1 VPDGSKGE
9 NGWGADKIPDN
20 DPRLVIGMGGKVPLS
35 PRNANPMWMLHFF
48 YHLKEGGTAGFV
60 MATGELSNSETA
72 RLQVRK
78 ALVEQDCVDCI
89 VQLTGQLFANTQ
101 IPCALW
107 FLSKS
112 RAGGN
117 GFRPRKGEILFID
130 GRKLGALM
138 PGSRKQKQLTD
149 DEIEKVAAVYR
160 QFRRQGVP
168 DEVPGFCRV
177 DEVREHNYALTSG
190 RYVGSPDDEEG
201 DEPFEAKMPRLAAEL
216 RKMLTEAN
224 ELEQQI
230 LVTLKDY

>member
-1 VPDGSKGE
+1 
-9 NGWGADKIPDN
+9 
-20 DPRLVIGMGGKVPLS
+20 VIGAAGKLPLS
-35 PRNANPMWMLHFF
+35 PRNANPMWMLHFL
-48 YHLKEGGTAGFV
+48 YHLREGGTAGFV

-72 RLQVRK
+72 RLEVRK

-89 VQLTGQLFANTQ
+89 VQLPGQLFANTQ

-112 RAGGN
+112 RAGGH

-130 GRKLGALM
+130 GRKLGALI
-138 PGSRKQKQLTD
+138 PGSRKQKQWAD

-177 DEVREHNYALTSG
+177 ARLEEVREHNYALTPG

-201 DEPFEAKMPRLAAEL
+201 DEPFEEKMPRLAAEL
-216 RKMLTEAN
+216 RKMLAEAN
-224 ELEQQI
+224 ELDQQI
-230 LVTLKDY
+230 LVTLKDFENGR